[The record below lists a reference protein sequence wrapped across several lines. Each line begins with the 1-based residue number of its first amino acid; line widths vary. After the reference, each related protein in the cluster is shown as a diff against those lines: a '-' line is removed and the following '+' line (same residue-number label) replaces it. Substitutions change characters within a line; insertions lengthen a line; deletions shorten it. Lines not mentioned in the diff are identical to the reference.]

1 MRRVL
6 ILIGVSSPTDL
17 MPLPGVASCIAAMRD
32 WALKQRIDTPQI
44 IEITDLDDKPV
55 TLPRIT
61 KVIFRLEEENAVD
74 QIIVYF
80 AGHGLIGAGG
90 DLWFLTDAPRD
101 RSAVVSLDASR
112 KDALRSSF
120 RHTVLISDACRVA
133 AQGVQQISLVGNSIF
148 PDPSGGPKKMQEVDQ
163 FFASTVGE
171 PAFEVKRPQ
180 GFVSIYTEALS
191 QALGGG
197 VASLLEEETPGT
209 PTPVVIRPW
218 PLADHLPMAVAS
230 WLESNHLALAPETDA
245 VIGSR
250 PTAWLAGFDILPPA
264 LPEDGSPMLPPGD
277 EPGEPDLPKKASP
290 NVHHRLAV
298 NTSTVLRNNLRDA
311 ASRKMLGKLPLMSP
325 TPGGWNALFGAHCGF
340 RVLGS
345 LFTGAWSTLG
355 SRIESR
361 NRNMDVHV
369 AADGPVGVVLRFASG
384 LGAFLPALPGFVG
397 YVRVDASGMIQS
409 VLYEPSP
416 KSREAISARHR
427 FGSPAWRAFN
437 LRAPAVRRVRVVLDA
452 ASSSGHL
459 RMGSLGG
466 INQQELLKGI
476 SWRAGVD
483 LTSAV
488 LAAYGLY
495 GAPDQ
500 EIIPE
505 LINRVR
511 AIYHYVPADLLM
523 LGSSAGEGSP
533 LNRLQVDSPPF
544 PMLTRG
550 WSLMRGVGLEL
561 PLELAGLELHLS
573 PSPWT
578 LVDAEGVE
586 ILRQYVT
593 RVVRPMSR
601 IEMLERGTTNA

>member
-17 MPLPGVASCIAAMRD
+17 MPLPGVESCIAAMRD
-32 WALKQRIDTPQI
+32 WALKQRIDTPQV
-44 IEITDLDDKPV
+44 IEITDLDDTPV
-55 TLPRIT
+55 TLARIT
-61 KVIFRLEEENAVD
+61 EVIFRLEEEGAVD

-90 DLWFLTDAPRD
+90 DLWFLTAAPRD
-101 RSAVVSLDASR
+101 RSAVVSLDATR

-120 RHTVLISDACRVA
+120 SHTVLISDACRVA
-133 AQGVQQISLVGNSIF
+133 AQGVQKISLVGNSIF
-148 PDPSGGPKKMQEVDQ
+148 PDPSDGPKKMQQVDQ

-171 PAFEVKRPQ
+171 PAFEVKRSQ

-197 VASLLEEETPGT
+197 IASLLEEETPGT
-209 PTPVVIRPW
+209 PTPVVVRPW

-250 PTAWLAGFDILPPA
+250 PTAWLAEFDILPPA

-277 EPGEPDLPKKASP
+277 EPGEPDIPKKASP
-290 NVHHRLAV
+290 NIYPPLAV
-298 NTSTVLRNNLRDA
+298 NTSTALRNNLRDA
-311 ASRKMLGKLPLMSP
+311 ASPRLLDRLPRMSP
-325 TPGGWNALFGAHCGF
+325 PPGRRSALFGAHCGF
-340 RVLGS
+340 RVQGS
-345 LFTGAWSTLG
+345 YFTGAWSTPG
-355 SRIESR
+355 SRIESS
-361 NRNMDVHV
+361 NTDVHV

-384 LGAFLPALPGFVG
+384 QGAFLPALAGFVG
-397 YVRVDASGMIQS
+397 YVRVDASGMIRS

-416 KSREAISARHR
+416 KGRTAVGQYR

-437 LRAPAVRRVRVVLDA
+437 LRAPAVRRVRAVLDT
-452 ASSSGHL
+452 ASTSGHL

-466 INQQELLKGI
+466 IDQQELLKGI
-476 SWRAGVD
+476 SYRAGVD

-511 AIYHYVPADLLM
+511 AVYHYVPADLLM
-523 LGSSAGEGSP
+523 LGSSAREGSP
-533 LNRLQVDSPPF
+533 RNRLQVDRPPF

-550 WSLMRGVGLEL
+550 WSLMRGFGLEL

-573 PSPWT
+573 ASPWT

-586 ILRQYVT
+586 MLHHYVT
-593 RVVRPMSR
+593 RVMIPMSR
-601 IEMLERGTTNA
+601 IEMTERGTTNA